1 MPDVARVGGE
11 LGARDHLSPLAGVH
25 PSVEHPRFAG
35 PVLVTGASGF
45 IGRHLCSH
53 LAAAGEDVHA
63 VIRAT
68 SASGVCGRPEVTI
81 HTLQDSSAEYAAV
94 ADAVH
99 PAVVFH
105 LATFFA
111 PHHDPTQIAAMVEAN
126 VTFGTAVADAAA
138 RGGARMVHV
147 TSAWQ
152 HYEGA
157 EYSPVSLYAGTKQA
171 LCDVVR
177 YFTECE
183 GLTAQEV
190 CLFDTYGPCD
200 DRQKLVGLLL
210 EHAASGAPLPMSSGH
225 QLIDLTHVDDV
236 VAALVHAGTSPPLG
250 TRLVARSGHPVS
262 IRSLAVLVE
271 QVTGRGIDT
280 RWDTRPPRPR
290 EMEQDWVVPGAK
302 TSWRPRVDLASGLA
316 QLWDERNGRAGG

>member
-1 MPDVARVGGE
+1 MPEV
-11 LGARDHLSPLAGVH
+11 SPLASVQPSADH
-25 PSVEHPRFAG
+25 PLFAG

-45 IGRHLCSH
+45 IGRRLCSH
-53 LAAAGEDVHA
+53 LAALGEDVHA
-63 VIRAT
+63 VIRST
-68 SASGVCGRPEVTI
+68 SASGHCGHPEVTV
-81 HTLQDSSAEYAAV
+81 HTLQDSCAEFAAV
-94 ADAVH
+94 ADAVD

-111 PHHDPTQIAAMVEAN
+111 PHHDPTQIARMVEAN

-138 RGGARMVHV
+138 RGGARLVHV

-171 LCDVVR
+171 LCDVVQ

-183 GLTAQEV
+183 GLTAAEV

-200 DRQKLVGLLL
+200 DRQKLVWLLL

-236 VAALVHAGTSPPLG
+236 VAALVHAGTTVPPG
-250 TRLVARSGHPVS
+250 GRLVARSRRPLS

-271 QVTGRGIDT
+271 QVTGRAIDT
-280 RWDTRPPRPR
+280 RWDARPPRPR
-290 EMEQDWVVPGAK
+290 EMEQDWVVPGAT
-302 TSWRPRVDLASGLA
+302 TSWRPKVDLAGGLA
-316 QLWDERNGRAGG
+316 QLWDERNGRAGD

>member
-1 MPDVARVGGE
+1 MNV
-11 LGARDHLSPLAGVH
+11 RDHLSPLASVH
-25 PSVEHPRFAG
+25 PSADHPTFAG

-45 IGRHLCSH
+45 IGRHLCRH

-68 SASGVCGRPEVTI
+68 SAGGLSHRPEVTI
-81 HTLQDSSAEYAAV
+81 HTLHDSSAEYAAV

-111 PHHDPTQIAAMVEAN
+111 PHHDPSQIARMVEAN

-138 RGGARMVHV
+138 RGGSRLVHV

-152 HYEGA
+152 HYQGA

-171 LCDVVR
+171 LCDVVQ

-183 GLTAQEV
+183 GLTADEV
-190 CLFDTYGPCD
+190 CLFDTYGPRD
-200 DRQKLVGLLL
+200 DRQKLVRLLL

-236 VAALVHAGTSPPLG
+236 VAALVHAGTKPPLG
-250 TRLVARSGHPVS
+250 TRLVARSGHPLS
-262 IRSLAVLVE
+262 IRSLSVLVE
-271 QVTGRGIDT
+271 QVTGRAIDT
-280 RWDTRPPRPR
+280 RWHARPPRPR
-290 EMEQDWVVPGAK
+290 EMDQDWVVPGAK
-302 TSWRPRVDLASGLA
+302 TSWRPQVDLANGLA
-316 QLWDERNGRAGG
+316 QLWDERNGRARG